1 MSAAEDAE
9 WLRWV
14 TKQFGSIVGEDKEI
28 DLEEFKTAL
37 QVKESFF
44 AERFFTLFDADG
56 SGTISL
62 EELLKALSLLVHGN
76 EMDKLRFLFQVY
88 DVDGSGSI
96 DPDELRVVLG
106 WCLRESAIALP
117 EERLGDL
124 TLALFEAADKDHS
137 GSITFEELREELEG
151 FPEVLE
157 NLTISAASWLK
168 PPPPAERSCQPR
180 YLTRAY
186 WHNHRSKLAFL
197 GGYAGLNLLLF
208 TLAALR
214 HVSLSRWLAV
224 ARGCGQCLNFN
235 CAFLA
240 VLMLRRCLT
249 WLRATPI
256 AKVLPLDQHVVFHQL
271 VGYVVLTLAAVH
283 TGAHIANF
291 SNGFPAGQR
300 GAPTLPHAAPEWAPC
315 PDPCVCPGRLAR
327 QDGRHALA
335 EYLLSARPGVGGLG
349 GTASQTGLVLQG
361 LLTAMLAFS
370 SPCVRRSGHF
380 EVFYWTHLSY
390 ISVWTLLILHG
401 PHFWKWFAVPGCLFV
416 LEKVVGLVWRR
427 AGGLRIVEV
436 NLLPSKVT
444 HLVIERPQFFHYKPG
459 DYIYLNIP
467 AIATYEWHPFTISS
481 APEQQETLWLHIRSL
496 GQWTN
501 KLYEYF
507 QQPKLPSLELKP
519 LSRSLREKR
528 CRRWEQEGLCSRA
541 GSEGGSV
548 ATGGDRAVQ
557 LTSYKATGAAAP
569 GHEDLPAE
577 GVSTISHPCPAP
589 PRPPRSL
596 VGSSRAPGA
605 CRVGVGGCLCS
616 HQHSSGQRTDLE
628 KRGEAL
634 LPSQMGQ
641 SSLKGL
647 FKRNFSDIIHGNA
660 RILRATV
667 SSFWMRLE
675 TCAVWINP
683 AGKKPPQN
691 QTQGTRRFSISC
703 HGRVRDGEETVTALF
718 TLQVSIGLGETHRFC
733 SIKCYIDGPYGTP
746 TRRIFTSEH
755 AVLIGA
761 GIGITPFASIL
772 QSIMYRLVPLQ
783 QLRLRSCQ
791 QTPNMSSDLALGGT
805 RRDVCHGRSILRHF
819 SLRDEHHGAAPIGL
833 PGSEGCGRWGRQGCA
848 CPCRYRRRKQ
858 SCPSCHYSWC
868 EDLRD
873 EKMTLRKV
881 GAGGGGCRTKV
892 FPGDGGRRAA
902 DSWGWRA
909 HEHPFPLR
917 EVWGGG
923 WLDLAPVLP
932 ASFEAEAAVSFQVD
946 FIWINRDQKHFEWF
960 VSLLTKLEMEQAEQ
974 EPGGRFLEMHMY
986 MTSALS
992 KNDMKAIGLQMALDL
1007 LAAKEQR
1014 DSITGL
1020 RTRTQPGRPDWSKVF
1035 GKVAEE
1041 KRGKVQVFFCGS
1053 PALAKVIR
1061 AHCERFGFRFFKE
1074 NF

>member
-1 MSAAEDAE
+1 TMSAAEDAE

-14 TKQFGSIVGEDKEI
+14 TKQFRSIAGEDKEI

-44 AERFFTLFDADG
+44 AERFFALFDADG

-88 DVDGSGSI
+88 DVDEPSLLPVWALRRIGVPALTRCGARSPRAGSGSI
-96 DPDELRVVLG
+96 DPDELRVVLR
-106 WCLRESAIALP
+106 WCLRESTIALP

-151 FPEVLE
+151 FPEVME

-168 PPPPAERSCQPR
+168 PPPPAERSCRPR

-208 TLAALR
+208 ALAALR
-214 HVSLSRWLAV
+214 HAGFGGWLAV

-271 VGYVVLTLAAVH
+271 VGYVVLALAAVH
-283 TGAHIANF
+283 TGAHVANF
-291 SNGFPAGQR
+291 S
-300 GAPTLPHAAPEWAPC
+300 
-315 PDPCVCPGRLAR
+315 RLAR

-349 GTASQTGLVLQG
+349 GTASQTGLALQG
-361 LLTAMLAFS
+361 LLAAMLAFS

-380 EVFYWTHLSY
+380 EVALGFPCFSS
-390 ISVWTLLILHG
+390 SVILHG
-401 PHFWKWFAVPGCLFV
+401 PHFWKWFAVPGCLFA

-444 HLVIERPQFFHYKPG
+444 HLVIERPRFFHYKPG
-459 DYIYLNIP
+459 DYVYLNIP
-467 AIATYEWHPFTISS
+467 AIAAYEWHPFTISS
-481 APEQQETLWLHIRSL
+481 APEQPETLWLHIRSL

-507 QQPKLPSLELKP
+507 QRPEWPSVEPKP

-528 CRRWEQEGLCSRA
+528 CRRWAQVGA
-541 GSEGGSV
+541 DG
-548 ATGGDRAVQ
+548 AQ
-557 LTSYKATGAAAP
+557 LSA
-569 GHEDLPAE
+569 DAE
-577 GVSTISHPCPAP
+577 
-589 PRPPRSL
+589 
-596 VGSSRAPGA
+596 
-605 CRVGVGGCLCS
+605 
-616 HQHSSGQRTDLE
+616 
-628 KRGEAL
+628 
-634 LPSQMGQ
+634 
-641 SSLKGL
+641 
-647 FKRNFSDIIHGNA
+647 
-660 RILRATV
+660 
-667 SSFWMRLE
+667 
-675 TCAVWINP
+675 
-683 AGKKPPQN
+683 
-691 QTQGTRRFSISC
+691 
-703 HGRVRDGEETVTALF
+703 
-718 TLQVSIGLGETHRFC
+718 
-733 SIKCYIDGPYGTP
+733 CYIDGPYGTP

-772 QSIMYRLVPLQ
+772 QSIMYR
-783 QLRLRSCQ
+783 
-791 QTPNMSSDLALGGT
+791 
-805 RRDVCHGRSILRHF
+805 
-819 SLRDEHHGAAPIGL
+819 
-833 PGSEGCGRWGRQGCA
+833 
-848 CPCRYRRRKQ
+848 YRRRKQ

-868 EDLRD
+868 QDLGD
-873 EKMTLRKV
+873 EEMTLRK
-881 GAGGGGCRTKV
+881 
-892 FPGDGGRRAA
+892 
-902 DSWGWRA
+902 
-909 HEHPFPLR
+909 
-917 EVWGGG
+917 
-923 WLDLAPVLP
+923 
-932 ASFEAEAAVSFQVD
+932 VD

-960 VSLLTKLEMEQAEQ
+960 VSLLTKLELEQAEQ

-1020 RTRTQPGRPDWSKVF
+1020 RTRTQPGHPDWSKVF

-1061 AHCERFGFRFFKE
+1061 AHCERFGFPFFKE

>member
-1 MSAAEDAE
+1 LHPPAGSCTMSAAEDAE

-14 TKQFGSIVGEDKEI
+14 TKQFGSIAGEDKEI
-28 DLEEFKTAL
+28 SLEEFKTAL

-44 AERFFTLFDADG
+44 AERFFALFDSDG

-76 EMDKLRFLFQVY
+76 ETDKLRFLFQVY
-88 DVDGSGSI
+88 DVDGKMMKNRLICIFLKKIVAPGRIGVPALPRAGSGSI
-96 DPDELRVVLG
+96 DPDELRVVLR

-124 TLALFEAADKDHS
+124 TLALFEAADKDRS
-137 GSITFEELREELEG
+137 GSITFEELREELEA
-151 FPEVLE
+151 FPEVME
-157 NLTISAASWLK
+157 NLTISTASWLK
-168 PPPPAERSCQPR
+168 PPPPAERSRRPR
-180 YLTRAY
+180 SLTRAY

-208 TLAALR
+208 ALAALR
-214 HVSLSRWLAV
+214 HAGLGGWVAV

-240 VLMLRRCLT
+240 VPMLRRCLT
-249 WLRATPI
+249 WLRATPV

-271 VGYVVLTLAAVH
+271 VGYVVLALAAVH
-283 TGAHIANF
+283 TGAHVANF
-291 SNGFPAGQR
+291 S
-300 GAPTLPHAAPEWAPC
+300 
-315 PDPCVCPGRLAR
+315 RLAR

-349 GTASQTGLVLQG
+349 GTASQTGLALQG
-361 LLTAMLAFS
+361 LLAAMLAFS

-380 EVFYWTHLSY
+380 EVSPAAAPCDLANPSGAQ
-390 ISVWTLLILHG
+390 SCS
-401 PHFWKWFAVPGCLFV
+401 WFAVPGCLFA
-416 LEKVVGLVWRR
+416 LEKVVGLAWRR

-459 DYIYLNIP
+459 DYVYLNIP

-507 QQPKLPSLELKP
+507 QQPESPSPQSKP

-528 CRRWEQEGLCSRA
+528 CRCWAQVG
-541 GSEGGSV
+541 
-548 ATGGDRAVQ
+548 
-557 LTSYKATGAAAP
+557 
-569 GHEDLPAE
+569 AE
-577 GVSTISHPCPAP
+577 GAP
-589 PRPPRSL
+589 LS
-596 VGSSRAPGA
+596 ADA
-605 CRVGVGGCLCS
+605 
-616 HQHSSGQRTDLE
+616 E
-628 KRGEAL
+628 
-634 LPSQMGQ
+634 
-641 SSLKGL
+641 
-647 FKRNFSDIIHGNA
+647 
-660 RILRATV
+660 
-667 SSFWMRLE
+667 
-675 TCAVWINP
+675 
-683 AGKKPPQN
+683 
-691 QTQGTRRFSISC
+691 
-703 HGRVRDGEETVTALF
+703 
-718 TLQVSIGLGETHRFC
+718 
-733 SIKCYIDGPYGTP
+733 CYIDGPYGTP

-772 QSIMYRLVPLQ
+772 QSIMYR
-783 QLRLRSCQ
+783 
-791 QTPNMSSDLALGGT
+791 
-805 RRDVCHGRSILRHF
+805 
-819 SLRDEHHGAAPIGL
+819 
-833 PGSEGCGRWGRQGCA
+833 
-848 CPCRYRRRKQ
+848 YRRRKQ

-873 EKMTLRKV
+873 EEMALRK
-881 GAGGGGCRTKV
+881 
-892 FPGDGGRRAA
+892 
-902 DSWGWRA
+902 
-909 HEHPFPLR
+909 
-917 EVWGGG
+917 
-923 WLDLAPVLP
+923 
-932 ASFEAEAAVSFQVD
+932 VD

-960 VSLLTKLEMEQAEQ
+960 ISLLTKLEMEQAEQ

-986 MTSALS
+986 MTSALGKS
-992 KNDMKAIGLQMALDL
+992 DMKAIGLQMALDL

-1061 AHCERFGFRFFKE
+1061 AHCEHFGFRFFEE

>member
-1 MSAAEDAE
+1 LLGAAAHPALCPPAGSCTMSTAEDAE

-14 TKQFGSIVGEDKEI
+14 TKQFGSIAGEDKEI

-44 AERFFTLFDADG
+44 AERFFALFDSDG

-76 EMDKLRFLFQVY
+76 ETDKLRFLFQVY
-88 DVDGSGSI
+88 DVVRALRHIRVPALTRRGACSPRAGSGSI
-96 DPDELRVVLG
+96 DPDELRVVLR

-137 GSITFEELREELEG
+137 GSITFKELKEELEG
-151 FPEVLE
+151 FPEVME

-168 PPPPAERSCQPR
+168 PPPPTERSRRPR
-180 YLTRAY
+180 YLTRVY
-186 WHNHRSKLAFL
+186 WHNHRSKLACL

-208 TLAALR
+208 ALAALQ
-214 HVSLSRWLAV
+214 HASLGGWMAV

-235 CAFLA
+235 CTFLA

-271 VGYVVLTLAAVH
+271 VGYVVLALAAVH

-291 SNGFPAGQR
+291 S
-300 GAPTLPHAAPEWAPC
+300 
-315 PDPCVCPGRLAR
+315 RLAR
-327 QDGRHALA
+327 QDGHHALA

-349 GTASQTGLVLQG
+349 GTASQTGLALQG
-361 LLTAMLAFS
+361 LLAAMLAFS

-390 ISVWTLLILHG
+390 ISIWTLLILHG
-401 PHFWKWFAVPGCLFV
+401 PHFWKWFVVPGCLFV
-416 LEKVVGLVWRR
+416 LEKVVGLAWRH

-459 DYIYLNIP
+459 DYVYLNIP

-507 QQPKLPSLELKP
+507 QQPESPSPEPKP

-528 CRRWEQEGLCSRA
+528 CRHW
-541 GSEGGSV
+541 
-548 ATGGDRAVQ
+548 VQ
-557 LTSYKATGAAAP
+557 VGADGAQLSAN
-569 GHEDLPAE
+569 AE
-577 GVSTISHPCPAP
+577 
-589 PRPPRSL
+589 
-596 VGSSRAPGA
+596 
-605 CRVGVGGCLCS
+605 
-616 HQHSSGQRTDLE
+616 
-628 KRGEAL
+628 
-634 LPSQMGQ
+634 
-641 SSLKGL
+641 
-647 FKRNFSDIIHGNA
+647 
-660 RILRATV
+660 
-667 SSFWMRLE
+667 
-675 TCAVWINP
+675 
-683 AGKKPPQN
+683 
-691 QTQGTRRFSISC
+691 
-703 HGRVRDGEETVTALF
+703 
-718 TLQVSIGLGETHRFC
+718 
-733 SIKCYIDGPYGTP
+733 CYIDGPYGTP

-772 QSIMYRLVPLQ
+772 QSIMYR
-783 QLRLRSCQ
+783 
-791 QTPNMSSDLALGGT
+791 
-805 RRDVCHGRSILRHF
+805 
-819 SLRDEHHGAAPIGL
+819 
-833 PGSEGCGRWGRQGCA
+833 
-848 CPCRYRRRKQ
+848 YRRRKQ

-873 EKMTLRKV
+873 EEMMLRK
-881 GAGGGGCRTKV
+881 
-892 FPGDGGRRAA
+892 
-902 DSWGWRA
+902 
-909 HEHPFPLR
+909 
-917 EVWGGG
+917 
-923 WLDLAPVLP
+923 
-932 ASFEAEAAVSFQVD
+932 VD

-1041 KRGKVQVFFCGS
+1041 KKGKVQVFFCGS

-1061 AHCERFGFRFFKE
+1061 AHCEHFGFRFFKE

>member
-106 WCLRESAIALP
+106 WCLRESAISLP

-168 PPPPAERSCQPR
+168 PPPPTERSCRPR
-180 YLTRAY
+180 YLTWAY

-214 HVSLSRWLAV
+214 HVGLGRWLVV

-291 SNGFPAGQR
+291 S
-300 GAPTLPHAAPEWAPC
+300 
-315 PDPCVCPGRLAR
+315 RLAR

-361 LLTAMLAFS
+361 LLAAMLAFS

-507 QQPKLPSLELKP
+507 QQPELPSLELKP

-528 CRRWEQEGLCSRA
+528 CRRWEQ
-541 GSEGGSV
+541 
-548 ATGGDRAVQ
+548 
-557 LTSYKATGAAAP
+557 
-569 GHEDLPAE
+569 
-577 GVSTISHPCPAP
+577 VST
-589 PRPPRSL
+589 
-596 VGSSRAPGA
+596 
-605 CRVGVGGCLCS
+605 
-616 HQHSSGQRTDLE
+616 
-628 KRGEAL
+628 
-634 LPSQMGQ
+634 
-641 SSLKGL
+641 
-647 FKRNFSDIIHGNA
+647 
-660 RILRATV
+660 
-667 SSFWMRLE
+667 
-675 TCAVWINP
+675 
-683 AGKKPPQN
+683 
-691 QTQGTRRFSISC
+691 
-703 HGRVRDGEETVTALF
+703 
-718 TLQVSIGLGETHRFC
+718 GLGETHRFC

-772 QSIMYRLVPLQ
+772 QSIMYR
-783 QLRLRSCQ
+783 
-791 QTPNMSSDLALGGT
+791 
-805 RRDVCHGRSILRHF
+805 
-819 SLRDEHHGAAPIGL
+819 
-833 PGSEGCGRWGRQGCA
+833 
-848 CPCRYRRRKQ
+848 YRRRKQ
-858 SCPSCHYSWC
+858 RCPSCHYSWC
-868 EDLRD
+868 EDLQD
-873 EKMTLRKV
+873 EEMTLRK
-881 GAGGGGCRTKV
+881 
-892 FPGDGGRRAA
+892 
-902 DSWGWRA
+902 
-909 HEHPFPLR
+909 
-917 EVWGGG
+917 
-923 WLDLAPVLP
+923 
-932 ASFEAEAAVSFQVD
+932 VD

>member
-1 MSAAEDAE
+1 TMSAAEDAE

-14 TKQFGSIVGEDKEI
+14 TKQFGSIAGEDKEI
-28 DLEEFKTAL
+28 NLEEFKTAL

-44 AERFFTLFDADG
+44 AERFFALFDSDG

-76 EMDKLRFLFQVY
+76 ETDKLRFLFQVY
-88 DVDGSGSI
+88 DVDELSLLPIWALRRIGVLALTRRGARSPRAGSGSI
-96 DPDELRVVLG
+96 DPDELRVVLR

-124 TLALFEAADKDHS
+124 TLALFEAADKDRS

-151 FPEVLE
+151 FPEVME

-168 PPPPAERSCQPR
+168 PPLPTERSRQPR

-208 TLAALR
+208 ALAALR
-214 HVSLSRWLAV
+214 HAGLGGWVVV

-249 WLRATPI
+249 WLRVTPI

-271 VGYVVLTLAAVH
+271 VGYVVLALAAVH
-283 TGAHIANF
+283 TGAHVANF
-291 SNGFPAGQR
+291 S
-300 GAPTLPHAAPEWAPC
+300 
-315 PDPCVCPGRLAR
+315 RLAR

-335 EYLLSARPGVGGLG
+335 EYLLSAGKPQRAPFGSTALG
-349 GTASQTGLVLQG
+349 SCSASPVPP
-361 LLTAMLAFS
+361 A
-370 SPCVRRSGHF
+370 PCPQ
-380 EVFYWTHLSY
+380 VFYWTHLSY

-401 PHFWKWFAVPGCLFV
+401 PNFWKWFAVPGCLFA
-416 LEKVVGLVWRR
+416 LEKVLGLAWRR

-501 KLYEYF
+501 RLYEYF
-507 QQPKLPSLELKP
+507 QQPESPSPQPKP
-519 LSRSLREKR
+519 LSRSLRGKR
-528 CRRWEQEGLCSRA
+528 CRCWAQ
-541 GSEGGSV
+541 
-548 ATGGDRAVQ
+548 
-557 LTSYKATGAAAP
+557 
-569 GHEDLPAE
+569 
-577 GVSTISHPCPAP
+577 VST
-589 PRPPRSL
+589 
-596 VGSSRAPGA
+596 
-605 CRVGVGGCLCS
+605 
-616 HQHSSGQRTDLE
+616 
-628 KRGEAL
+628 
-634 LPSQMGQ
+634 
-641 SSLKGL
+641 
-647 FKRNFSDIIHGNA
+647 
-660 RILRATV
+660 
-667 SSFWMRLE
+667 
-675 TCAVWINP
+675 
-683 AGKKPPQN
+683 
-691 QTQGTRRFSISC
+691 
-703 HGRVRDGEETVTALF
+703 
-718 TLQVSIGLGETHRFC
+718 GLGETHRLC

-772 QSIMYRLVPLQ
+772 QSIMYR
-783 QLRLRSCQ
+783 
-791 QTPNMSSDLALGGT
+791 
-805 RRDVCHGRSILRHF
+805 
-819 SLRDEHHGAAPIGL
+819 
-833 PGSEGCGRWGRQGCA
+833 GRQGCV
-848 CPCRYRRRKQ
+848 CPC
-858 SCPSCHYSWC
+858 SS
-868 EDLRD
+868 
-873 EKMTLRKV
+873 
-881 GAGGGGCRTKV
+881 
-892 FPGDGGRRAA
+892 
-902 DSWGWRA
+902 
-909 HEHPFPLR
+909 
-917 EVWGGG
+917 
-923 WLDLAPVLP
+923 
-932 ASFEAEAAVSFQVD
+932 EAEAAVSFQVD

-960 VSLLTKLEMEQAEQ
+960 ISLLTKLEMEQAEQ

-1020 RTRTQPGRPDWSKVF
+1020 RTRTQPGRPDWNKVF

-1061 AHCERFGFRFFKE
+1061 AHCEHFGFRFFKE